1 MNPET
6 RTMALANRTEQPAH
20 TILLVKGATDVRLF
34 LTRTLVPKPGRILA
48 ARDGA
53 GAIRIARHKRLDL
66 VILDAKLPDIS
77 DTDLLRRLR
86 RIDPSV
92 PVIMITSA
100 GSAETVRTAMELG
113 AFDYLTK
120 PFDTK
125 ETTQVIQEAL
135 AWRCSESAPM

>member
-1 MNPET
+1 
-6 RTMALANRTEQPAH
+6 MALANRTGQPAH

-66 VILDAKLPDIS
+66 VILDAKLP
-77 DTDLLRRLR
+77 RLR

-113 AFDYLTK
+113 AFDYLTT